1 MFRIKK
7 AMLLVVCLQICSCS
21 QNDKNGILIDC
32 IYDDFNN
39 KNLNV
44 VENKCDIVPYY
55 CYTIDLLIN
64 KSYAKEDQLA
74 DILDNVKIKY
84 DKNDITLIYP
94 NSLKIVEN
102 NYALSFRITATKSF
116 DASQIEFTYRK
127 RSIKY
132 FFKTIEKKYSIGTT
146 KIHDLSYDVEE
157 YLSGLQYYDF
167 EEKERLVSVD
177 KELYQAFDTGIYL
190 KNRKT
195 ILIKTKDVKRF
206 LFDSIYLPENVN
218 EQSAVTY
225 NGKLFDFDDPSEND
239 TDYALFNSKNTGRY
253 PLVSYSMA
261 GEAFNF
267 YCVNDKDSL
276 LKKSFFETNKES
288 FFTIKINGID
298 FYLWEK
304 KEVYVPS
311 YYLVTDDI
319 NIFFSRGDYSYI
331 ISKKASISA
340 EQKSGYMYPLLP

>member
-1 MFRIKK
+1 MFNVKK
-7 AMLLVVCLQICSCS
+7 VMLLATCLHICSCS
-21 QNDKNGILIDC
+21 QNEKNSLLINR

-39 KNLNV
+39 ENLSII
-44 VENKCDIVPYY
+44 ENKCDIVPYY

-64 KSYAKEDQLA
+64 KSYAKEGQLE
-74 DILDNVKIKY
+74 DILDNVGVKY
-84 DKNDITLIYP
+84 DKKDITLICP
-94 NSLKIVEN
+94 NSLETFEN
-102 NYALSFRITATKSF
+102 NYVLSFRMTATKSF
-116 DASQIEFTYRK
+116 DTSQIEFTYRK
-127 RSIKY
+127 QSIKF
-132 FFKTIEKKYSIGTT
+132 FFKTIDKKYNIGTT

-167 EEKERLVSVD
+167 EEKERLASVD
-177 KELYQAFDTGIYL
+177 KELYQVFDTGTYL

-195 ILIKTKDVKRF
+195 ILIKTEDVKRF
-206 LFDSIYLPENVN
+206 IFDSIYLPENVN

-253 PLVSYSMA
+253 PLASYSIA

-267 YCVNDKDSL
+267 YCVNNKDSL
-276 LKKSFFETNKES
+276 LKKSFFEINKEA

-319 NIFFSRGDYSYI
+319 NIFFSSGDYSYI
-331 ISKKASISA
+331 ISKKALISA

>member
-39 KNLNV
+39 KNLNI

-74 DILDNVKIKY
+74 VILDNVKIKY

-253 PLVSYSMA
+253 PLASYSMA

-319 NIFFSRGDYSYI
+319 NIFFSSGDYSYI